1 MKILVT
7 CPPAHDHLLGL
18 LPIAEAAKREGHD
31 VAIAVLENFREV
43 VTGAGLKHFDAGE
56 DWIPEAIDDRV
67 DDVLPETMAEFTQDF
82 MAQMLCG
89 PAAISM
95 AKDVKAI
102 IDSWQPDIV
111 MRDSGEMGGLLA
123 AEMADLPHIS
133 IGVLDF
139 NGMFLGDRIVAA
151 LNERRAELGLPDD
164 AEGYR
169 QYEYGHINMM
179 CPTFAPE
186 ELTLPNTFSVR
197 VDGVGRGDA
206 LPDWIANIANAEKP
220 LIYASFGTAAAT
232 IPGFGP
238 ALRNVVDG
246 LGLIDANAIVS
257 VGKSLNWNG
266 EQVIDE
272 HDIPKNVY
280 VVDWAPQA
288 LLMRNIDLLVTH
300 GGPSTTRQGIVCG
313 VPIVAVPLLF
323 DGFEIANRLCEKGLA
338 VQLDWTK
345 LSASEVTDAVKHV
358 LADPK
363 YRRQARKLQREALA
377 VPPIDNDV
385 VRFIESVESKAK
397 R

>member
-1 MKILVT
+1 MKILITV
-7 CPPAHDHLLGL
+7 PPAHDHLLGL
-18 LPIAEAAKREGHD
+18 LPIAEAAKCEGHD
-31 VAIAVLENFREV
+31 VAIAILNNFGKV
-43 VTGAGLKHFDAGE
+43 VTDAGLTHFDAGE
-56 DWIPEAIDDRV
+56 DWIPEAIDDSA
-67 DDVLPETMAEFTQDF
+67 DDVLPEKMEEFTQDF

-95 AKDVKAI
+95 ANDVKAI
-102 IDSWQPDIV
+102 IDSWKPDIV

-123 AEMADLPHIS
+123 AELADLPHIS

-151 LNERRAELGLPDD
+151 LNERRIEFGLPEDKKGTRLY
-164 AEGYR
+164 A
-169 QYEYGHINMM
+169 YGHINMM

-197 VDGVGRGDA
+197 VDGVRAGDV
-206 LPDWIANIANAEKP
+206 LPDWIANMADSEKP
-220 LIYASFGTAAAT
+220 LVYASFGTAAAT

-238 ALRNVVDG
+238 ALRNVVDA
-246 LGLIDANAIVS
+246 LGLIDVNAIVS

-266 EQVIDE
+266 EEVMDE
-272 HDIPKNVY
+272 RDIPKNVH
-280 VVDWAPQA
+280 VVDWAPQP

-300 GGPSTTRQGIVCG
+300 GGPSTARQGIVCG

-323 DGFEIANRLCEKGLA
+323 DGFEIANRLCEKGSA

-345 LSASEVTDAVKHV
+345 LSTSEVVDAVKHV
-358 LADPK
+358 LENPK

-377 VPPIDNDV
+377 VPPIDNDA
-385 VRFIESVESKAK
+385 VRFIENVAATAK
-397 R
+397 L

>member
-1 MKILVT
+1 MKILIT

-31 VAIAVLENFREV
+31 VAIAILKNFAEV
-43 VTGAGLKHFDAGE
+43 VTSAGLKHFDAGE
-56 DWIPEAIDDRV
+56 DWIPQAIDDRA
-67 DDVLPETMAEFTQDF
+67 DDVDPETMEQFMLEF

-89 PAAISM
+89 PSAVSM

-102 IDSWQPDIV
+102 IDSWKPDIV
-111 MRDSGEMGGLLA
+111 MRDSGDLGGLLA
-123 AEMADLPHIS
+123 ADMADLPHIS

-139 NGMFLGDRIVAA
+139 NGMFLGDSIVAA
-151 LNERRAELGLPDD
+151 LNERRKELGLSDD
-164 AEGYR
+164 PKGSRLYA
-169 QYEYGHINMM
+169 YGHINMM

-186 ELTLPNTFSVR
+186 ELELPNTFSVR
-197 VDGVGRGDA
+197 VDGVRTGDA
-206 LPDWIANIANAEKP
+206 LPDWIANITDPEKP

-272 HDIPKNVY
+272 QDIPKNVH
-280 VVDWAPQA
+280 VVDWAPQP
-288 LLMRNIDLLVTH
+288 LLMRNIDLLITH

-323 DGFEIANRLCEKGLA
+323 DAFEIANRLCEKGMA

-345 LSASEVTDAVKHV
+345 LSSSDVADAVKEV
-358 LADPK
+358 LENPK
-363 YRRQARKLQREALA
+363 YRRQARKLQRQALA

-385 VRFIESVESKAK
+385 VRFIENVEATAK